1 MAALMKCKCGG
12 FFQKLPDLEGRY
24 CDKCGEYTDI
34 EIVESDTDSRISS
47 IYDPER
53 AKQFRGTPM
62 TELTIG
68 SETRGRCKV
77 TIPAYCT
84 KEEGE
89 SLINMQ
95 LDYLSYL
102 KREVERRGLDI
113 YSTKGR
119 KEID

>member
-1 MAALMKCKCGG
+1 MAMMKCKCGG
-12 FFQKLPDLEGRY
+12 IFRKLPDLEGMY
-24 CDKCGEYTDI
+24 CDKCEEYTDI
-34 EIVESDTDSRISS
+34 TIVDGASADVQS

-53 AKQFRGTPM
+53 AKPFRGTPM

-68 SETRGRCKV
+68 SETRGRCKIV
-77 TIPAYCT
+77 IPTYCT

-102 KREVERRGLDI
+102 KDEIDRRKLDI
-113 YSTKGR
+113 YSSRGK
-119 KEID
+119 KESE

>member
-1 MAALMKCKCGG
+1 MALMKCKCGG
-12 FFQKLPDLEGRY
+12 IFRKLPDLEGMY
-24 CDKCGEYTDI
+24 CDKCDAYTDI
-34 EIVESDTDSRISS
+34 EIVNETDATVGS

-95 LDYLSYL
+95 LDYLTYL
-102 KREVERRGLDI
+102 KQQIEERKLDI
-113 YSTKGR
+113 YSTRGK
-119 KEID
+119 KEE

>member
-1 MAALMKCKCGG
+1 MALRCRCGG
-12 FFQKLPDLEGRY
+12 FFRNVPDLDGLY
-24 CDKCGEYTDI
+24 CDQCDAYVDA
-34 EIVESDTDSRISS
+34 EIVEDTTANIQN

-68 SETRGRCKV
+68 SETRGRCKIV
-77 TIPAYCT
+77 IPTYCT

-95 LDYLSYL
+95 LDYLTYL
-102 KREVERRGLDI
+102 KDEIDRRKLDI
-113 YSTKGR
+113 YSSRGK
-119 KEID
+119 KESE

>member
-1 MAALMKCKCGG
+1 MAVMKCKCGG
-12 FFQKLPDLEGRY
+12 TFCKLPDLEGMY
-24 CDKCGEYTDI
+24 CDKCGEFTDI
-34 EIVESDTDSRISS
+34 EIVNSIDANLRS

-77 TIPAYCT
+77 VIPAYCT

-102 KREVERRGLDI
+102 KGEIDRRHLDI
-113 YSTKGR
+113 YSTRGK
-119 KEID
+119 KECD